1 MLIRYCLLALLGVV
15 TYGCTAVTD
24 EVRETVEYAFKTQQ
38 DAELSSEEI
47 ENFPYTS
54 LYAQWKAQP
63 RTLIVLG
70 FIDKPNDRHFITAEK
85 ETLVVRNG
93 RVIRTQGLN
102 RNLLAVSNLKQDPL
116 QCIITEPNNCKTR
129 WQRNYDYQMQ
139 EQTFSRTVA
148 SQFAVLEE
156 QTLEMP
162 FGKVSATLVE
172 ESGRFELSGETF
184 TNRFW
189 VESDGHV
196 VKSEQQLFPNK
207 ASLTLTQVTWIG
219 REYSNKAAK

>member
-1 MLIRYCLLALLGVV
+1 MLIRYCLLALFGVV

-54 LYAQWKAQP
+54 LYAQWKEQP

-70 FIDKPNDRHFITAEK
+70 FIDKPHDRHFITAEK

-93 RVIRTQGLN
+93 RVIRTQNLN

-129 WQRNYDYQMQ
+129 WQREYDYKMQ
-139 EQTFSRTVA
+139 EQTLSRAVA
-148 SQFAVLEE
+148 SQFSVLEE
-156 QTLEMP
+156 QTLDMP
-162 FGKVSATLVE
+162 FGKVNTTLVE

-196 VKSEQQLFPNK
+196 VKSEQQLFPNE

-219 REYSNKAAK
+219 RDYSNKAAK

>member
-1 MLIRYCLLALLGVV
+1 MLIRYCLLALFGVV

-54 LYAQWKAQP
+54 LYAQWKEQP

-70 FIDKPNDRHFITAEK
+70 FIDKPSDRHFITAEK

-93 RVIRTQGLN
+93 RVIRTQNLN

-129 WQRNYDYQMQ
+129 WQREYDYKMQ
-139 EQTFSRTVA
+139 EQTLSRAVA
-148 SQFAVLEE
+148 SQFSVLEE
-156 QTLEMP
+156 QTLDMP
-162 FGKVSATLVE
+162 FGKVNTTLVE

-196 VKSEQQLFPNK
+196 VKSEQQLFPND

-219 REYSNKAAK
+219 RDYSNKAAK

>member
-1 MLIRYCLLALLGVV
+1 MLIRYCLLVLMGVV

-38 DAELSSEEI
+38 GAELSPEEI
-47 ENFPYTS
+47 KNFPYTS
-54 LYAQWKAQP
+54 LYAQWEEQP

-93 RVIRTQGLN
+93 RVIRTQNLN
-102 RNLLAVSNLKQDPL
+102 RNLLAVSNLQQDPL
-116 QCIITEPNNCKTR
+116 QCIVTQPDQCETR
-129 WQRNYDYQMQ
+129 WQRDYDFQMQ
-139 EQTFSRTVA
+139 EQTLSRAVT
-148 SQFAVLEE
+148 SQFSVVEV

-162 FGKVSATLVE
+162 FGNVKATLVE
-172 ESGRFELSGETF
+172 ENGRFELSGKRF
-184 TNRFW
+184 TNYFW
-189 VESDGHV
+189 LESDGHV

-219 REYSNKAAK
+219 RDYSNQVAK

>member
-1 MLIRYCLLALLGVV
+1 MLIRYCLLALFGVV

-47 ENFPYTS
+47 EKFPYTS
-54 LYAQWKAQP
+54 LYAQWEEKP

-85 ETLVVRNG
+85 ETLVIRNG
-93 RVIRTQGLN
+93 RIIRTQNLN
-102 RNLLAVSNLKQDPL
+102 GDLLAASNLEQDPL
-116 QCIITEPNNCKTR
+116 QCIVNQPNDCKSR

-139 EQTFSRTVA
+139 ERTFSRTVV
-148 SQFAVLEE
+148 SQFSVVEE

-162 FGKVSATLVE
+162 FGKVNATLVQE
-172 ESGRFELSGETF
+172 KGRFELSGETF

-189 VESDGHV
+189 IESDGHV
-196 VKSEQQLFPNK
+196 VKSEQQLFPGET
-207 ASLTLTQVTWIG
+207 SLTLTQVTWIG
-219 REYSNKAAK
+219 RDYSNKAAK